1 MSIFIESPTLA
12 PPQVVMHL
20 EPQPSIPDSPHL
32 PSSSTRGD
40 VAEVPRFQ
48 LVLDPPDT
56 PRSTHMSPGPS
67 LELVEEGE
75 GEGGGGEEGGEA
87 AGEAAV
93 APRPAVM
100 EGGQRQARQQR
111 GAKPGGEDVG

>member
-1 MSIFIESPTLA
+1 
-12 PPQVVMHL
+12 MHL

-56 PRSTHMSPGPS
+56 PRSAHMSPGPS

-75 GEGGGGEEGGEA
+75 GEGEGGEA

-100 EGGQRQARQQR
+100 EGGRRQARQQR
-111 GAKPGGEDVG
+111 GAQPGGEEVG